1 MLGHIS
7 TYLVGVQREGCN
19 KIIYNYIPCD
29 IRTGARNC
37 FFELAN
43 CHPVSHSH
51 ESRHRIRSGIYRW
64 DLCWYPTLTWL
75 VGIFVR
81 PKEYLALLL
90 ALSFTWKY
98 MGKQM
103 SVKMDMCKRNVNIR
117 ACLPY

>member
-37 FFELAN
+37 FFELAI

-75 VGIFVR
+75 VGFFVR
-81 PKEYLALLL
+81 PKEYTWVS
-90 ALSFTWKY
+90 SFTSCIKFY
-98 MGKQM
+98 LEIYGQA
-103 SVKMDMCKRNVNIR
+103 NV
-117 ACLPY
+117 C